1 MNQGLIILATITLVA
16 GYLVYRE
23 IDTIKRKF
31 GEIERNTLEVEK
43 IKRSI
48 AIISGQSVYTPSND
62 VNNNSLVELN
72 TQQNLIQVENK
83 TESDIESEYES
94 SQVEEIKYDSDC
106 DSDSDS
112 DCDSETNDETLN
124 EKTIVKPNNEDENVY
139 ELVKKDETN
148 EDENIGKITKE
159 TYIAEINGMNV
170 KFLKEELRNKNL
182 PISGKRQELID
193 RLIQSL

>member
-31 GEIERNTLEVEK
+31 GEIEKNSLEVEK

-48 AIISGQSVYTPSND
+48 AIISGQSVYTSQDN
-62 VNNNSLVELN
+62 VTNNSLVELN
-72 TQQNLIQVENK
+72 TQQNLIEKENK
-83 TESDIESEYES
+83 TDSDIESEYES
-94 SQVEEIKYDSDC
+94 SQVEEIKYDSDSDC
-106 DSDSDS
+106 DSDSGYN
-112 DCDSETNDETLN
+112 SETER

-148 EDENIGKITKE
+148 EDKNVEENTEEDYKTKV
-159 TYIAEINGMNV
+159 INMNV
-170 KFLKEELRNKNL
+170 KEIKQELRDKKL
-182 PISGKRQELID
+182 KTSGKRQELID
-193 RLIQSL
+193 RLIESY

>member
-31 GEIERNTLEVEK
+31 GEIEKNSLEVEK

-48 AIISGQSVYTPSND
+48 AIISGQSVYTPSNN
-62 VNNNSLVELN
+62 VSNNSLVELN
-72 TQQNLIQVENK
+72 TQQNLIQKENK
-83 TESDIESEYES
+83 TDSDIESEYES
-94 SQVEEIKYDSDC
+94 SQVEEIKYDSV
-106 DSDSDS
+106 S
-112 DCDSETNDETLN
+112 DSETDDEKLN
-124 EKTIVKPNNEDENVY
+124 EQTIVKPNNEDENVY

-148 EDENIGKITKE
+148 EDENIEKNTKE
-159 TYIAEINGMNV
+159 DYIAEIKGMNV
-170 KFLKEELRNKNL
+170 KFLKQALRDKNL

>member
-31 GEIERNTLEVEK
+31 EEIEKNTLEVEK

-48 AIISGQSVYTPSND
+48 AIISGQSVYTPSNN
-62 VNNNSLVELN
+62 VSNNSLVELN
-72 TQQNLIQVENK
+72 TQQNLIQKENE
-83 TESDIESEYES
+83 TDSDIESEYES

-106 DSDSDS
+106 DSVS
-112 DCDSETNDETLN
+112 DSETNDEKLN

-148 EDENIGKITKE
+148 EDENVEENTKAD
-159 TYIAEINGMNV
+159 YIIAVKSMNV
-170 KFLKEELRNKNL
+170 KFLKQELRDKNL

>member
-31 GEIERNTLEVEK
+31 GEIEKNSLEVEK

-48 AIISGQSVYTPSND
+48 AIISGQSVYTPSNN
-62 VNNNSLVELN
+62 VSNNSLVELN
-72 TQQNLIQVENK
+72 TQQNLIQKENK
-83 TESDIESEYES
+83 TDSDIESEYES
-94 SQVEEIKYDSDC
+94 SQVEEIKYDSD
-106 DSDSDS
+106 SDSDS
-112 DCDSETNDETLN
+112 VSDYNSEIER

-148 EDENIGKITKE
+148 EDENIEKNTKE
-159 TYIAEINGMNV
+159 DYIAEIKGMNV
-170 KFLKEELRNKNL
+170 KFLKQALRDKNL

>member
-31 GEIERNTLEVEK
+31 GEIEKNSLEVEK

-48 AIISGQSVYTPSND
+48 AIISGQSVYTSQDN
-62 VNNNSLVELN
+62 VTNNSLVELN
-72 TQQNLIQVENK
+72 TQQNLIEKENK
-83 TESDIESEYES
+83 TDSDIESEYES
-94 SQVEEIKYDSDC
+94 SQVEEIKYDSD
-106 DSDSDS
+106 SDS
-112 DCDSETNDETLN
+112 DCDSVSDYNSETER

-148 EDENIGKITKE
+148 EDKNVEENTEEDYKTKV
-159 TYIAEINGMNV
+159 INMNV
-170 KFLKEELRNKNL
+170 KEIKLELRDKKL
-182 PISGKRQELID
+182 KTSGKRQELID
-193 RLIQSL
+193 RLIESY

>member
-1 MNQGLIILATITLVA
+1 MNQGLIILATITIVA

-72 TQQNLIQVENK
+72 TNQNLIKEENK
-83 TESDIESEYES
+83 TDSDIESEYES

-106 DSDSDS
+106 NSVS
-112 DCDSETNDETLN
+112 DSETNDEKLN

-148 EDENIGKITKE
+148 EEENIGKMTKE
-159 TYIAEINGMNV
+159 TYISEINNMNV

>member
-31 GEIERNTLEVEK
+31 GEIEKNSLEVEK

-48 AIISGQSVYTPSND
+48 AIISGQSVYTSQDN
-62 VNNNSLVELN
+62 VTNNSLVELN
-72 TQQNLIQVENK
+72 TQHNLIEKENK
-83 TESDIESEYES
+83 TDSDIESEYES
-94 SQVEEIKYDSDC
+94 SQVEEIKYDSDSDC
-106 DSDSDS
+106 DSDSGYN
-112 DCDSETNDETLN
+112 SETER

-148 EDENIGKITKE
+148 EDKNVEENTEEDYKTKV
-159 TYIAEINGMNV
+159 INMNV
-170 KFLKEELRNKNL
+170 KEIKLELRDKKL
-182 PISGKRQELID
+182 KTSGKRQELID
-193 RLIQSL
+193 RLIESY

>member
-31 GEIERNTLEVEK
+31 GEIEKNSLEVEK

-48 AIISGQSVYTPSND
+48 AIISGQSVYTSQDN
-62 VNNNSLVELN
+62 VTNNSLVELN
-72 TQQNLIQVENK
+72 TQHNLIEKENK
-83 TESDIESEYES
+83 TDSDIESEYES
-94 SQVEEIKYDSDC
+94 SQVEEIKYDSD
-106 DSDSDS
+106 SDS
-112 DCDSETNDETLN
+112 DCDSVSDYNSETER

-148 EDENIGKITKE
+148 EDKNVEENTEEDYKTKV
-159 TYIAEINGMNV
+159 INMNV
-170 KFLKEELRNKNL
+170 KEIKQELRDKKL
-182 PISGKRQELID
+182 KTSGKRQELID
-193 RLIQSL
+193 RLIESY

>member
-1 MNQGLIILATITLVA
+1 MNQGLIILATITIVA

-72 TQQNLIQVENK
+72 TNQNLIKEENK
-83 TESDIESEYES
+83 TDSDIESEYES

-106 DSDSDS
+106 DSVS
-112 DCDSETNDETLN
+112 DSETND

-148 EDENIGKITKE
+148 EDENIEKNTKE
-159 TYIAEINGMNV
+159 DYIAEVKGMNV
-170 KFLKEELRNKNL
+170 KFLKQELRDKNL